1 MPLQVIG
8 RGGLD
13 DHLDLAV
20 HDQLFVIS
28 DIGADDT
35 GDRYRQCPDRAAAKQ
50 FFLCH
55 GRTIPPLRRLG
66 PDRVS

>member
-1 MPLQVIG
+1 MFG

-35 GDRYRQCPDRAAAKQ
+35 GD
-50 FFLCH
+50 
-55 GRTIPPLRRLG
+55 
-66 PDRVS
+66 

>member
-1 MPLQVIG
+1 MFG

-13 DHLDLAV
+13 DHLDLAI

-35 GDRYRQCPDRAAAKQ
+35 GEAIASAPIAPPPSSL
-50 FFLCH
+50 FLVMA
-55 GRTIPPLRRLG
+55 
-66 PDRVS
+66 VSSSLATAGSPVVS

>member
-1 MPLQVIG
+1 MQMFG

-13 DHLDLAV
+13 DHLDLAI

-35 GDRYRQCPDRAAAKQ
+35 GDGNRQCPDRTAAKQ
-50 FFLCH
+50 FFLVMA
-55 GRTIPPLRRLG
+55 
-66 PDRVS
+66 VSSSLATAGSPVVQLSA